1 MPNFTF
7 FKDVNSRK
15 TTTFLFFSCTLTQF
29 FSIQLQKNLPTFD
42 ELNVGDG
49 ISATNFWN
57 SANLLFKWR
66 FRSRRRRSCLT
77 SLLKPRQPRRGGV
90 DNVTA
95 LLTRAQQFWAPTI
108 SVKVIMRSSVKGGCV
123 IGVYFP
129 VSTVI
134 EWICPATQTLRKGTC
149 PYDNVKNKLSNAR
162 ALSNTPTDA
171 RVLILNLS

>member
-7 FKDVNSRK
+7 LKDVNSRK
-15 TTTFLFFSCTLTQF
+15 TTTFLFFSCTLRQF
-29 FSIQLQKNLPTFD
+29 FSIQPQKNLPTFD
-42 ELNVGDG
+42 ELNAGDR
-49 ISATNFWN
+49 ISATTFWN
-57 SANLLFKWR
+57 SANLLFKWC
-66 FRSRRRRSCLT
+66 FRSRRRRNHAEAVSI
-77 SLLKPRQPRRGGV
+77 
-90 DNVTA
+90 NVTA
-95 LLTRAQQFWAPTI
+95 LLTRAQQFWPPTI